1 MREGHLMAYNAIDLF
16 CGCGGLTQGLKDAGF
31 RVLVGIELSAAAAAV
46 YRANHPNVNLL
57 EQDINTLNTA
67 DVKAA
72 CDGQEV
78 HLIAGCPPC
87 QGFSS
92 IRRRNRRNPVDDPR
106 NDLTQEHLRFVT
118 AFMPYAFMLENVPA
132 IETYPPF
139 ADILRALDGLG
150 YEMDC
155 RVVNVA
161 DYGVPQRRKRY
172 VMIGSRIGRI
182 EIPEGKD
189 TVRTVRDVI
198 GHMETPEQSQDHAHR
213 IVAHHT
219 PRIQNMIKLV
229 PHDGGSRTDL
239 PAEYVLACHKKERV
253 GFKDVYGRLKW
264 DDVSSTITGG
274 CLNPSKGRFL
284 HPDQDRAIT
293 AREAALLQTFPR
305 NYVFPPQISKTQVS
319 LMIGNA
325 LPPKFA
331 LSQAKHI
338 YTEFEQKE
346 VLGS

>member
-1 MREGHLMAYNAIDLF
+1 MAYNAIDLF

-31 RVLVGIELSAAAAAV
+31 RVLVGVELSAAPATV
-46 YRANHPNVNLL
+46 YRTNHPEVRLF
-57 EQDINTLNTA
+57 EQDIKTINTN

-72 CDGQEV
+72 CNGQVV

-92 IRRRNRRNPVDDPR
+92 MRRRNRRNPVDDPR
-106 NDLTQEHLRFVT
+106 NDLTKEFLRYVT
-118 AFMPYAFMLENVPA
+118 ALAPYAIMLENVPG
-132 IETYPPF
+132 IQSYEPF
-139 ADILRALDGLG
+139 ADILRALGDLG
-150 YEMDC
+150 YEIDC
-155 RVVNVA
+155 RIVNVA

-182 EIPEGKD
+182 EVPRGD
-189 TVRTVRDVI
+189 CSVLTVRDVI
-198 GHMETPEQSQDHAHR
+198 GHLETPEQSQDYAHN

-219 PRIQNMIKLV
+219 PRIQNMIRLV
-229 PHDGGSRTDL
+229 PHDGGSRTEL
-239 PAEYVLACHKKERV
+239 PAEYVLKCHKRERV

-293 AREAALLQTFPR
+293 AREAALLQTFPGH
-305 NYVFPPQISKTQVS
+305 YVFPPRISKTAIA

-331 LSQAKHI
+331 FSQASQIHA
-338 YTEFEQKE
+338 EFKRRG
-346 VLGS
+346 VPTP